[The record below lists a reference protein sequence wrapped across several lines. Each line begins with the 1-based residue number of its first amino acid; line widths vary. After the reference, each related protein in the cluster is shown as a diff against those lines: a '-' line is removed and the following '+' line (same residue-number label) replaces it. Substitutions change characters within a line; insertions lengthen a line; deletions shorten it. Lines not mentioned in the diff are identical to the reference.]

1 MSKKYHS
8 AISRRDFLK
17 ALGLGGSGMAAA
29 ALVPPVM
36 HDLDEMISLPEAD
49 FKRPRYVKGVDK
61 PTVEIDWKI
70 MKRFDYHEVMWAN
83 GLRKAWGPVN
93 YNNIVALGRE
103 RGSRFM
109 REERPGYTLR
119 DQALH
124 SSVNWAPVSFLGPQA
139 SQTPEQL
146 GVPRW
151 EGKPEENARM
161 IRAFL
166 KVHGAAQVGFV
177 ELESNTTEKLI
188 YSYDTP
194 HFYPAFSQGK
204 QLVFM
209 DREDPEETD
218 WLRVIPKKA
227 RWVIVYTIRMSDVM
241 MRYTPGHIGLTPTL
255 VAYQLKN
262 VIQGQLQEFLR
273 TLGYMG
279 LGEATNYN
287 ALGSAVGFG
296 VLAGLGE
303 QSRVMHLMT
312 PEYGLHQRV
321 FKVITDLPLDPG
333 KPIDFGAIQFCRTCK
348 KCADFCPVQAI
359 PHDTDPSWD
368 VRGDY
373 QNAGVRIWRRN
384 EPVCNTYMVTSGLSE
399 HCSVCFG
406 VCPLSKGSNETSYN
420 DFMKSIIS
428 KTPILNRLFRNMDDF
443 FGYGIKGDPEKFWE
457 MDLPPF
463 GWD

>member
-1 MSKKYHS
+1 MNKKYHS
-8 AISRRDFLK
+8 TISRRDFLK
-17 ALGLGGSGMAAA
+17 MLGLGSVGLATTAISA
-29 ALVPPVM
+29 PVI
-36 HDLDEMISLPEAD
+36 HDLDEMMALPEAE
-49 FKRPRYVKGVDK
+49 FKRPWYVKEVDK
-61 PTVEIDWKI
+61 TTVEIDWKI
-70 MKRFDYHEVMWAN
+70 MKRFDYQEVMWAN
-83 GLRKAWGPVN
+83 GLRKAWGLEN
-93 YNNIVALGRE
+93 YNKIVSMGRE
-103 RGSRFM
+103 RTSRFM
-109 REERPGYTLR
+109 KENKPGYTLR

-124 SSVNWAPVSFLGPQA
+124 SSANWAPVSFLGPQT

-151 EGKPEENARM
+151 EGTQEENARM

-177 ELESNTTEKLI
+177 ELETNTTEKLI
-188 YSYDTP
+188 YSYDAP
-194 HFYPAFSQGK
+194 DFYPAFSRGK
-204 QLVFM
+204 KLDFLDV
-209 DREDPEETD
+209 DNPSETENQ
-218 WLRVIPKKA
+218 RIIPKKA

-262 VIQGQLQEFLR
+262 VIQGQLQNFLR
-273 TLGYMG
+273 SLGYMG

-296 VLAGLGE
+296 VLSGLGE
-303 QSRVMHLMT
+303 QSRVMHLLT

-321 FKVITDLPLDPG
+321 FKVITDLSLAPG
-333 KPIDFGAIQFCRTCK
+333 KPIDFGAIQFCRSCK

-359 PHDTDPSWD
+359 PHSTDPDWEIN
-368 VRGDY
+368 GDY

-384 EPVCNTYMVTSGLSE
+384 EPICNAYMVTSGISE

-406 VCPLSKGSNETSYN
+406 VCPLSKGSNKASYN
-420 DFMKSIIS
+420 DFMKTFMST
-428 KTPILNRLFRNMDDF
+428 TPVFNGLFRKIDDF
-443 FGYGIKGDPEKFWE
+443 FGYGIKGDPERFWD
-457 MDLPPF
+457 MDMPPF